1 MNYFQAKQ
9 LLDEVRDG
17 VDHSYEL
24 ITRALYTT
32 GDINHA
38 YKYI

>member
-24 ITRALYTT
+24 ITKALYMT
-32 GDINHA
+32 GDINHD
-38 YKYI
+38 YRNI